1 MNQKYQINP
10 NDLVF
15 LRTCLVIMLDK
26 CEDAI
31 RENKTLPIS
40 AELYSKLKEA
50 ETATKYINLK
60 LVQTNDNL

>member
-1 MNQKYQINP
+1 MSEKYQINP
-10 NDLVF
+10 NDLVS

-40 AELYSKLKEA
+40 KELYSKLKEA
-50 ETATKYINLK
+50 ESATKYSNLT
-60 LVQTNDNL
+60 LVQANDNL

>member
-1 MNQKYQINP
+1 
-10 NDLVF
+10 
-15 LRTCLVIMLDK
+15 MLDK

-60 LVQTNDNL
+60 LVQANDNLW

>member
-10 NDLVF
+10 NDLVS

-31 RENKTLPIS
+31 RENKILPIS
-40 AELYSKLKEA
+40 ESLYLKLKEA
-50 ETATKYINLK
+50 ETATKYTNLK
-60 LVQTNDNL
+60 LVQDQ